1 MKKRTA
7 FIDAF
12 VLSGFVASFFSGF
25 INPLYI
31 SLILS
36 RLDGRVIA
44 VGSLMSS
51 AFPVLVGALLGNRK
65 VFERLYK
72 VLPLVMLV
80 ELVAAVLSALVASR
94 DLRAYYLT
102 SMFVLG
108 VFSSSVVYLLQRL
121 KETRYRRH
129 RAAFD
134 RRCDMAD
141 AFGLLSGSV
150 VSMVCFSLLRDPLAV
165 AILGS
170 AQTAVVYGL
179 FILLYRKVPTKHKQ
193 RAAADQE
200 PHPWRPQF
208 LPVVTP
214 LAA

>member
-1 MKKRTA
+1 MKKRIA
-7 FIDAF
+7 VLDAF
-12 VLSGFVASFFSGF
+12 VLSGFVAGFFSGF
-25 INPLYI
+25 INPLYV

-36 RLDGRVIA
+36 KLDGRIIA

-51 AFPVLVGALLGNRK
+51 AFPVLVGALLGNRR
-65 VFERLYK
+65 VFARLYAA
-72 VLPLVMLV
+72 LPVIMAI
-80 ELVAAVLSALVASR
+80 ELAAAVASAVVAAR

-121 KETRYRRH
+121 KETRYKGH

-134 RRCDMAD
+134 RRCEMAD
-141 AFGLLSGSV
+141 AFGLLSGSI
-150 VSMVCFSLLRDPLAV
+150 VSMVGFSVLRGALAV
-165 AILGS
+165 AVLGS

-179 FILLYRKVPTKHKQ
+179 FIFLYRKIPSRRRR
-193 RAAADQE
+193 RADADQE
-200 PHPWRPQF
+200 PHPWLLRHAP
-208 LPVVTP
+208 LVAR

>member
-1 MKKRTA
+1 MKKRIA
-7 FIDAF
+7 ILDAF

-25 INPLYI
+25 INPLYV

-36 RLDGRVIA
+36 KLDGRIIA

-51 AFPVLVGALLGNRK
+51 AFPVLVGALLGNRR
-65 VFERLYK
+65 VFERLYAA
-72 VLPLVMLV
+72 LPVIMLV
-80 ELVAAVLSALVASR
+80 ELAAAAASALVAAM

-121 KETRYRRH
+121 KEIRYKGH

-134 RRCDMAD
+134 RRCEMAD
-141 AFGLLSGSV
+141 AFGLLSGSI
-150 VSMVCFSLLRDPLAV
+150 VSIVGFSVFRDPLAV
-165 AILGS
+165 AVLGS

-179 FILLYRKVPTKHKQ
+179 FIFLYRKVPTRRK
-193 RAAADQE
+193 RRVDADLE
-200 PHPWRPQF
+200 PHPWCPSF
-208 LPVVTP
+208 TPVVNAI
-214 LAA
+214 AA

>member
-12 VLSGFVASFFSGF
+12 VVSGFVASFFSGF

-36 RLDGRVIA
+36 RLDGRIIA

-72 VLPLVMLV
+72 VLPLIMLV
-80 ELVAAVLSALVASR
+80 ELVAAVSSALVASR

-102 SMFVLG
+102 SMFILG

-150 VSMVCFSLLRDPLAV
+150 VSMVGFSLLRAPLAV

-179 FILLYRKVPTKHKQ
+179 FILLYRKVPNRRKS
-193 RAAADQE
+193 RADADQE
-200 PHPWRPQF
+200 PHPWRFPS
-208 LPVVTP
+208 LPALSVE
-214 LAA
+214 AA